1 MKHKKQSNWWVYLI
15 LFGGILLMLIPLVM
29 TIISSFKPTRE
40 ITGNFFGLPQ
50 EFTLANYERLF
61 ADGVMQYFLNSALL
75 TIVGVAL
82 IILVVPMAAF
92 SIARHMDRKRAFAIM
107 YLLLIIGIFVPFQVI
122 MLPMTKLMSTL
133 NMNNQIGLTILY
145 LTYSI
150 GQTLFLYVGYIKT
163 IVPVEMDEAAAIDG
177 CDKFTMYRKIIFPLM
192 KPMHATVLII
202 NALWIWND
210 FLLPLLVLNKDQN
223 MWTLPLFQYNYQGMY
238 FSDYGPSFASYV
250 VGIIP
255 ILIVYLVFQ
264 KNIISGMTSG
274 SVK

>member
-1 MKHKKQSNWWVYLI
+1 MKRKKQSNWWAYLI
-15 LFGGILLMLIPLVM
+15 LFAGILLMFIPLVM
-29 TIISSFKPTRE
+29 TIVSSFKPTRE

-50 EFTLANYERLF
+50 EFTFTNYERLF
-61 ADGVMQYFLNSALL
+61 ADGVVQYFLNSAML
-75 TIVGVAL
+75 TVVGVAL

-92 SIARHMDRKRAFAIM
+92 SIARHMDRKRVFSLM
-107 YLLLIIGIFVPFQVI
+107 YIFLIIGIFVPFQVI

-133 NMNNQIGLTILY
+133 GLNNPAGLTILY

-255 ILIVYLVFQ
+255 ILIVYLSFQ
-264 KNIISGMTSG
+264 KHIISGMTSG

>member
-1 MKHKKQSNWWVYLI
+1 MKLKKQSNWWAYLI
-15 LFGGILLMLIPLVM
+15 LFSGILFMLIPLVM

-40 ITGNFFGLPQ
+40 ITGNFFSLPQ

-61 ADGVMQYFLNSALL
+61 EDGIVQYFMNSAIL
-75 TIVGVAL
+75 TVVGVAL

-107 YLLLIIGIFVPFQVI
+107 YIILIIGIFVPFQVI
-122 MLPMTKLMSTL
+122 MLPMTKLMSAL
-133 NMNNQIGLTILY
+133 NMNNPVGLTVLY

-177 CDKFTMYRKIIFPLM
+177 CDKFTMYSKIIFPLM

-250 VGIIP
+250 VGIVP

-264 KNIISGMTSG
+264 KHIISGMTSG